1 MDRMREKSE
10 VELTG
15 FSARLCVLPNLSETS
30 LRSSIRRLL
39 KCAGFESSSR
49 SNALQGVSW
58 HPARQPRLAAFIAYS
73 SASVRRTHA
82 LSMFCGSTGTGVLR
96 GACINTDRSTAHAS
110 PTNGGD
116 R

>member
-58 HPARQPRLAAFIAYS
+58 HPARQPETGGLYRILVGERSPDPRAFD
-73 SASVRRTHA
+73 
-82 LSMFCGSTGTGVLR
+82 VLR
-96 GACINTDRSTAHAS
+96 VDRYGRGTRGVYQH
-110 PTNGGD
+110 
-116 R
+116 